1 MPGQRRKVLLQRLLA
16 VVIVLAVAGLGYL
29 LVFTPVVGVGSVEV
43 IGVKRLEKAKVLK
56 LADIAKD
63 YPMVRV
69 NTDGAE
75 ERIAT
80 LPQVEQVEVSRSW
93 PSTISIEI
101 TERRPIA
108 YFDAQDGLWLV
119 DRFGVPFH
127 RVGQRPGRLPE
138 LKIATVASDD
148 RTTRAAT
155 SVLTAIGS
163 GLRDRVNMITARSPH
178 SLTMNL
184 SGGQV
189 VRWGDDSQIER
200 KSRVL
205 RALLTRPG
213 KYYDVSS
220 PELPTVK

>member
-1 MPGQRRKVLLQRLLA
+1 MLLQRLAA
-16 VVIVLAVAGLGYL
+16 VVAVLAVAGLGYA
-29 LVFTPVVGVGSVEV
+29 LVFTPVVGVRSVEV
-43 IGVKRLEKAKVLK
+43 TGVKRLEKAAVLK
-56 LADIAKD
+56 LADIAD
-63 YPMVRV
+63 RYPMVRV

-75 ERIAT
+75 QRIAT
-80 LPQVEQVEVSRSW
+80 LPQVEAVEVSRSW
-93 PSTISIEI
+93 PTTISIEV
-101 TERRPIA
+101 TERTPLA

-127 RVGQRPGRLPE
+127 RVGHRPARLPE

-155 SVLTAIGS
+155 SVLTGIGS
-163 GLRDRVNMITARSPH
+163 KLRDRVKMISARTPRSV
-178 SLTMNL
+178 TMTL
-184 SGGQV
+184 SGGRV

-205 RALLTRPG
+205 AALLTRPG